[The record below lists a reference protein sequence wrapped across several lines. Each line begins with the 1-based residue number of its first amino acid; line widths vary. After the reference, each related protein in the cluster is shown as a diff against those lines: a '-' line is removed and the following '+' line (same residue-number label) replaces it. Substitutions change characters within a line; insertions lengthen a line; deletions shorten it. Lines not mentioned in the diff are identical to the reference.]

1 MAEERHVGL
10 IVHTGAAV
18 GPGFM
23 ANLHVAFASPN
34 ARFIE
39 YALAPGNIRARLLT
53 EPIRLVDGF
62 VERPTLPGLGISLDE
77 AFVAEYPYR
86 PGAIEYA

>member
-34 ARFIE
+34 ARFVE
-39 YALAPGNIRARLLT
+39 YALAPDNVRQQLLT
-53 EPIRLVDGF
+53 EPMRLVDGF
-62 VERPTLPGLGISLDE
+62 VERPTQPGLGITLDP
-77 AFVAEYPYR
+77 AFVEEHPYR
-86 PGAIEYA
+86 AGALEYA